1 MKILTQEKIEN
12 AVFEIAS
19 KMCFEI
25 DESVHLALQKCFER
39 ETGYCKDALYDILQN
54 VKVAEENHIP
64 VCQDTGI
71 VIAFCEVGSSLVIE
85 GDFEKAI
92 NDGISR
98 AYKAEFLRKSVVK
111 SPIDRLNTCDNTPAI
126 IHTTI
131 TSGDN
136 LKITLC
142 PKGAGSENMGRVKML
157 APADGVE
164 GIIDFVVDTIKRA
177 GGKACPPIIVGVGI
191 GGDMEMS
198 AILSKRALLRPCD
211 DQNKDQKLYD
221 LEKIILE
228 KINSLGI
235 GAMGLKGKTL
245 ALAVKIETYPC
256 HIASLP
262 VAVSIMCHASRHKE
276 IIL

>member
-25 DESVHLALQKCFER
+25 DESVHSALKCAYQN
-39 ETGYCKDALYDILQN
+39 ETGYCKDALFDILQN
-54 VKVAEENHIP
+54 VQVAKENHIP

-71 VIAFCEVGSSLVIE
+71 VIAFCEVGSKVIIE

-92 NDGISR
+92 NDGIRR
-98 AYKAEFLRKSVVK
+98 AYSAEFLRKSVVK
-111 SPIDRLNTCDNTPAI
+111 SPIDRLNTNDNTPAI

-131 TSGDN
+131 TNGDY

-142 PKGAGSENMGRVKML
+142 PKGAGSENMGRLKML
-157 APADGVE
+157 SPADGVE
-164 GIIDFVVDTIKRA
+164 GIVEFVVDTVKHA
-177 GGKACPPIIVGVGI
+177 GGKACPPIIVGVGV

-198 AILSKRALLRPCD
+198 AILSKRALLRPCND
-211 DQNKDQKLYD
+211 LSSDEKIAK
-221 LEKIILE
+221 LEKDILD

-245 ALAVKIETYPC
+245 ALSVKIETYPC

-276 IIL
+276 IVL